1 MALVVTP
8 HGNAISASSLVV
20 SRLVLSALFALLV
33 SILTVLLL
41 TFPRSIVSTPWLR
54 LRRIDTLSQ
63 AALCLPHAQSA
74 QETGKL
80 RTLASRVS
88 QQWLRGV
95 VYAKPCSHLAPISQ

>member
-8 HGNAISASSLVV
+8 HGNAISASSLAV

-33 SILTVLLL
+33 SILTVLLI
-41 TFPRSIVSTPWLR
+41 TFPRYIVSVQSLR

-63 AALCLPHAQSA
+63 SALCLPHAQSA
-74 QETGKL
+74 QETGKF
-80 RTLASRVS
+80 RSPASKVS
-88 QQWLRGV
+88 QQWLRDV

>member
-1 MALVVTP
+1 MASLATP
-8 HGNAISASSLVV
+8 LGNAVSASSLAV
-20 SRLVLSALFALLV
+20 SWPVLFALSALLV
-33 SILTVLLL
+33 SILTALLI
-41 TFPRSIVSTPWLR
+41 TFPLSIVSIPWLR

-88 QQWLRGV
+88 QQWLCDV